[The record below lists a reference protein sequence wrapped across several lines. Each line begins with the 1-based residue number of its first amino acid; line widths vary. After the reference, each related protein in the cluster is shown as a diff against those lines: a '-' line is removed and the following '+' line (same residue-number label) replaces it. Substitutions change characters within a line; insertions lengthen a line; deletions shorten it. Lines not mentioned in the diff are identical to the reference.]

1 MVRHAPVYANNHIV
15 DDGVHSVAPE
25 TLHRPVH
32 PEREKSWRGRPRVA
46 KDDSDLTLRTA
57 ASNRSLVD
65 ASSGREGARM
75 ERHKS
80 FCMRHHIDGLAAEE
94 SESRKKKGHRFHVG
108 KRRGDN
114 VNDDDTSAPPTSLSK
129 PDQTS
134 PEKSPTAAG
143 NRIKSKF
150 KGAVRAHMLA
160 QSLGHS
166 KQSKAEAHSKM
177 NDLLLRD
184 IFPPHI
190 ADALREGRKVEQET
204 HECVTIFFSDIV
216 GYSAISRDL
225 TPDGVADML
234 DRLYSRFDELTRLH
248 DIFKMETIGDA
259 YMAVANLVK
268 DQSVSHVRRIAEFA
282 IDAIK
287 VANRTQIDRED
298 PSKGCVEI
306 RVGFHSGPVTS
317 GVVGTRLPKYGIFGD
332 SVNTASRMESNSEPN
347 RILISDVSARLLA
360 KQAPG
365 MPIVSRGIIDVKG
378 IGQMSTFWVNHREN
392 QSVQVPFGL
401 DMSDHSVPSE
411 YRGRRRSSHDDHQS
425 RSRGESSLSSH
436 HHSSKSRSTSGHG
449 GRRSIGTKQVS
460 GKFRHESSLG
470 DEAMHKK
477 PAELKSLAD
486 PRSRRES
493 SFAAGPMFRSSVAIS
508 LSEPIP
514 GEDKVDDEQSVTE
527 KEGTRETHRGD
538 LSLATV
544 DLDGEESR
552 LRRAISDVSI
562 DDPVEIHVQEMPG
575 PRRSSSDPSLNVD
588 SQFPRRPP
596 RAIPRN
602 SELSRFSGLTKDSS
616 FRSTN
621 TRHSMKVA
629 IRRGRETALT
639 PSRELPRHE
648 SSRLSKLEQ
657 EGRGINID
665 RRQRLRHIDEMERRV
680 TASGCGDVVFMEEKA
695 TAAEGGHVYTKQSQ
709 LVPNEVS
716 PNNDVEANP
725 LGMHIREVGREHRR
739 LSRMNSSRS
748 ESAMKRALKAGQR
761 QIEKERY
768 LEQHN
773 HE

>member
-1 MVRHAPVYANNHIV
+1 MRPVPVHSNGHII
-15 DDGVHSVAPE
+15 DDGAHSVAPE
-25 TLHRPVH
+25 TLRRPVLS
-32 PEREKSWRGRPRVA
+32 ERERSRRDRPHIT
-46 KDDSDLTLRTA
+46 KDDSDVTLRTA
-57 ASNRSLVD
+57 ASSRSLVD
-65 ASSGREGARM
+65 GGSVSAGPRM

-94 SESRKKKGHRFHVG
+94 SESKKKKGHRFHVG
-108 KRRGDN
+108 KLRGD
-114 VNDDDTSAPPTSLSK
+114 DDNDTSAPSGSAK
-129 PDQTS
+129 SAKAS
-134 PEKSPTAAG
+134 PEKSSTAAG
-143 NRIKSKF
+143 NSMKSKF

-160 QSLGHS
+160 QSLGHN
-166 KQSKAEAHSKM
+166 KQSKIEAHSKM

-190 ADALREGRKVEQET
+190 ADALREGRKVEQEK

-216 GYSAISRDL
+216 GFSAISRDL

-259 YMAVANLVK
+259 YMAAANLVK

-287 VANRTQIDRED
+287 VANRTQIDRDD

-332 SVNTASRMESNSEPN
+332 SVNVASRMESNSEPN
-347 RILISDVSARLLA
+347 RIHISDVSARLLA
-360 KQAPG
+360 KQARG
-365 MPIVSRGIIDVKG
+365 MPIASRGVIDVKG
-378 IGQMSTFWVNHREN
+378 IGQMQTFWVNHREN
-392 QSVQVPFGL
+392 ESVREVSGL
-401 DMSDHSVPSE
+401 NILDHSAPIE
-411 YRGRRRSSHDDHQS
+411 YRYRHRSHDDHRS
-425 RSRGESSLSSH
+425 RSRGESSASS
-436 HHSSKSRSTSGHG
+436 SRSISGHG
-449 GRRSIGTKQVS
+449 GRRTIGTKQAS

-477 PAELKSLAD
+477 PAELKSMAD
-486 PRSRRES
+486 PRLRRES

-508 LSEPIP
+508 LSEPIFP
-514 GEDKVDDEQSVTE
+514 DEDEVEDDKDTTE
-527 KEGTRETHRGD
+527 NEGTMNTHRGD

-544 DLDGEESR
+544 DLEESEEAL

-562 DDPVEIHVQEMPG
+562 EDPVEMQTGLG
-575 PRRSSSDPSLNVD
+575 PRRSGSDPSLNAD
-588 SQFPRRPP
+588 SQRPRRPP
-596 RAIPRN
+596 RASPRN

-616 FRSTN
+616 FRSTG
-621 TRHSMKVA
+621 TRQSMRVA

-639 PSRELPRHE
+639 PSRELPRYE
-648 SSRLSKLEQ
+648 SSRLTKLEQ
-657 EGRGINID
+657 EGRGTNVD
-665 RRQRLRHIDEMERRV
+665 RQQRLRQIEEMERRV
-680 TASGCGDVVFMEEKA
+680 TASGCGDVVLMEEKA
-695 TAAEGGHVYTKQSQ
+695 TAAEDGHVCTKRSH

-725 LGMHIREVGREHRR
+725 LGMQIREIGREKRH

>member
-1 MVRHAPVYANNHIV
+1 MVRHAPVYSNGHIV
-15 DDGVHSVAPE
+15 DDGAHSVAPE
-25 TLHRPVH
+25 TLRRPVH
-32 PEREKSWRGRPRVA
+32 PERERSWRGRPRVA

-57 ASNRSLVD
+57 ASTKSLVD
-65 ASSGREGARM
+65 GGSGSAGTRM

-94 SESRKKKGHRFHVG
+94 SDNKKKKGHRFHVG

-114 VNDDDTSAPPTSLSK
+114 GDNNDDDTSVPGKASK
-129 PDQTS
+129 AST
-134 PEKSPTAAG
+134 EKSSTAAG
-143 NRIKSKF
+143 NSMKSKF

-160 QSLGHS
+160 QSLGHN
-166 KQSKAEAHSKM
+166 KQSKAEM

-190 ADALREGRKVEQET
+190 ADALREGRKVEQEK

-216 GYSAISRDL
+216 GFSAISRDL

-259 YMAVANLVK
+259 YMAAANLVK
-268 DQSVSHVRRIAEFA
+268 DQSASHVRRIADFA

-287 VANRTQIDRED
+287 VANRTQIDMDD

-332 SVNTASRMESNSEPN
+332 SVNVASRMESNSEPN
-347 RILISDVSARLLA
+347 RIHISDVSARLLA
-360 KQAPG
+360 RQAPG

-378 IGQMSTFWVNHREN
+378 IGQMQTFWVNDRESE
-392 QSVQVPFGL
+392 SVREVSGL
-401 DMSDHSVPSE
+401 DISDHSAPSE
-411 YRGRRRSSHDDHQS
+411 YRGRHRSHDDHRS

-436 HHSSKSRSTSGHG
+436 HHSSKSRSISSHG
-449 GRRSIGTKQVS
+449 GRRTIGTKQVS

-477 PAELKSLAD
+477 PAELKSMAD
-486 PRSRRES
+486 PRLRRES

-508 LSEPIP
+508 LSEPIFP
-514 GEDKVDDEQSVTE
+514 DEDEVDDEKSTTE
-527 KEGTRETHRGD
+527 KEGTREMHRGD

-544 DLDGEESR
+544 NLEGEESR

-562 DDPVEIHVQEMPG
+562 DDPCEIQTGPV
-575 PRRSSSDPSLNVD
+575 PRRSGSDPTLNVD
-588 SQFPRRPP
+588 SQFSRQPP

-602 SELSRFSGLTKDSS
+602 SELSRYSGLTKDSS
-616 FRSTN
+616 FRSTG
-621 TRHSMKVA
+621 TRQSMRVA

-639 PSRELPRHE
+639 PSRELPRYE

-657 EGRGINID
+657 EGRGTNVD
-665 RRQRLRHIDEMERRV
+665 RQHRLRQIEKMERRV
-680 TASGCGDVVFMEEKA
+680 TASGCGDVVLMEEKA
-695 TAAEGGHVYTKQSQ
+695 TAADVYTKRSQ
-709 LVPNEVS
+709 LVPDEVS
-716 PNNDVEANP
+716 PNSNDVEANP
-725 LGMHIREVGREHRR
+725 LGMQIREVGREQRHF
-739 LSRMNSSRS
+739 SRMNSSRS
-748 ESAMKRALKAGQR
+748 ESAMKRALKAGKR
-761 QIEKERY
+761 QIQKERY
-768 LEQHN
+768 LEHHN
-773 HE
+773 GN